1 MGHVQQVHAALGVRE
16 GAYAQA
22 VGGMQLLHQE
32 VAADLD
38 DLRELKEASRRQ
50 QALDGL
56 LFQLKDTYN
65 VRTIKKHTHT
75 HTYAAQVRGRGGQK
89 QLRNQVLNQR
99 GAQTDREECSLT
111 GPLCCSTRGR
121 RYVVPSS
128 FMIKMGAL
136 FYCFEQHF
144 FFLQQAAQ
152 SGFVL

>member
-22 VGGMQLLHQE
+22 VGGMQLFHQE

-65 VRTIKKHTHT
+65 VRTIKKTHTHT
-75 HTYAAQVRGRGGQK
+75 HAAQVRGRGGQK

-99 GAQTDREECSLT
+99 GAQTDSEECSLT
-111 GPLCCSTRGR
+111 AMLQHKRVSLCCS
-121 RYVVPSS
+121 
-128 FMIKMGAL
+128 IL
-136 FYCFEQHF
+136 FYD
-144 FFLQQAAQ
+144 
-152 SGFVL
+152 

>member
-75 HTYAAQVRGRGGQK
+75 HTHTPRRS
-89 QLRNQVLNQR
+89 
-99 GAQTDREECSLT
+99 GAEVGKNSCA
-111 GPLCCSTRGR
+111 
-121 RYVVPSS
+121 
-128 FMIKMGAL
+128 IK
-136 FYCFEQHF
+136 F
-144 FFLQQAAQ
+144 
-152 SGFVL
+152 